1 PTPQYIVNNPNP
13 NMPGTLVDAGTP
25 VVAVRPRAP
34 LTTDPGVPRNFPGTQ
49 TQYIGKPTDPGW

>member
-1 PTPQYIVNNPNP
+1 
-13 NMPGTLVDAGTP
+13 MPGTLVDAGTP